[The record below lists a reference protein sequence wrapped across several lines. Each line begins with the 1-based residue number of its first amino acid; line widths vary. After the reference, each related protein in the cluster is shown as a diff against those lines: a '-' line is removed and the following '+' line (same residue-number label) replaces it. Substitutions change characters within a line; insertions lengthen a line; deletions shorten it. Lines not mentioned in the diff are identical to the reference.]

1 MPSVGKS
8 GSRLKAPIWPTAN
21 SLSEKLAL
29 QVVPIFSSDIVEAPI
44 VSDIQ
49 TLKKKKKNW
58 CKSPIV
64 VSGLITVVALLNCW
78 RLLIMPVHTNG
89 FQAKDFSGTVS

>member
-1 MPSVGKS
+1 M
-8 GSRLKAPIWPTAN
+8 WPTAN

-49 TLKKKKKNW
+49 TLKKKKKELVQEPYC
-58 CKSPIV
+58 CKWPDHSCC
-64 VSGLITVVALLNCW
+64 ITKLLETSYNACTYEW
-78 RLLIMPVHTNG
+78 
-89 FQAKDFSGTVS
+89 FSSQTFFRDRQLM